1 MRWLSRLFARRYL
14 LARKSHSV
22 INIISGV
29 SAFAVGVPVAALVIL
44 LSVFNGFGELVR
56 SMYRTFDP
64 DIAVTAAEGK
74 VFDAVSLDT
83 ARLRGLKEVEALSAV
98 LEDNGL
104 LEYRGRQYIGTVRG
118 VDSLYPQV
126 IPVEKMIVDGEYDLM
141 FGDMEQAV
149 VGQGLAYNMGSRR
162 ALYDP
167 IRVYAPRRGASFS
180 SLLPMES
187 YRQDRIFP
195 AGTFALEAE
204 TDNKYVIAPIS
215 FTRRLFDY
223 PDKLS
228 AVMIRLTPGT
238 DPDRARDA
246 IARAA
251 GDGFRVLTREQ
262 QKASL
267 YRIMVYE
274 KWGVFLIGLLVLV
287 IASFSVVGSV
297 IMLVIEKQKDIR
309 TLVTLGADIPFLR
322 GIFVREG
329 MLISLVGAAG
339 GLVAGLAF
347 CILQQQLGFIRI
359 PAETFLV
366 DAYPVVIQPGDI
378 AGIAATVLLVNYLI
392 TKCTAV
398 RMIPR
403 SALTS

>member
-1 MRWLSRLFARRYL
+1 MKRLSWLFARRYL

-44 LSVFNGFGELVR
+44 LSVFNGFGDLVR
-56 SMYRTFDP
+56 SMYQTFDP
-64 DIAVTAAEGK
+64 DIVVTAAEGK
-74 VFDAVSLDT
+74 VFDAGSLDT
-83 ARLRGLKEVEALSAV
+83 ARLKSLKEVEAFSEV
-98 LEDNGL
+98 LEENGL
-104 LEYRGRQYIGTVRG
+104 LEYRGRQYIGTIRG

-126 IPVEKMIVDGEYDLM
+126 IPVEKMIAEGKYDLM

-149 VGQGLAYNMGSRR
+149 VGQGLAYNLGVRL

-180 SLLPMES
+180 SLLPIES
-187 YRQDRIFP
+187 FRQDQLFP

-204 TDNKYVIAPIS
+204 TDNKYMIAPIS

-228 AVMIRLTPGT
+228 ALMIKLSPGT
-238 DPDRARDA
+238 DPDRARHT
-246 IARAA
+246 IAQTV
-251 GDGFRVLTREQ
+251 GENFRVLTREQ

-274 KWGVFLIGLLVLV
+274 KWGVFLIGVLVLV
-287 IASFSVVGSV
+287 IASFSVIGSM

-309 TLVTLGADIPFLR
+309 TLATLGANIPFVR
-322 GIFVREG
+322 SIFIREG
-329 MLISLVGAAG
+329 MLISLIGAVG
-339 GLVAGLAF
+339 GLIVGIGF

-366 DAYPVVIQPGDI
+366 EAYPVVIQSGDI
-378 AGIAATVLLVNYLI
+378 AGIAVTFLLINYLI
-392 TKCTAV
+392 TKCTAI

-403 SALTS
+403 SSLTL